1 MRLKKILLLGGLLS
15 LTLTSWSQ
23 DKKWVEVAYDDCGEK
38 GKSLI

>member
-23 DKKWVEVAYDDCGEK
+23 DKKWG
-38 GKSLI
+38 GSSL

>member
-23 DKKWVEVAYDDCGEK
+23 DKKWVEVA
-38 GKSLI
+38 